1 VPEEVRDYA
10 ADTASGLLD
19 DLADED
25 ADTIAKEMQD
35 ALGPLLEGVEDSAV
49 HALCTKIARA
59 FKGLDDDGAE
69 AGGGAAEAKL
79 DFVVKCDGI
88 ILAYAGKSL
97 LRSSSLRL
105 VRGRRYGIV
114 GQNGVGKT
122 TLLTRI
128 DAGDIA
134 NFPTDIK
141 VVFVRHEILA
151 NDEQNVLQYMNTTT
165 AGSKTEDEVKKVLAD
180 VGFTDQLQRN
190 SVLELSGGW
199 RMKLALAGAI
209 LSSADLLL
217 LDEPTNHLDVAS
229 VAWLGEYL
237 KTLTDTTVVIV
248 SHDYDFLNKVITD
261 VVHFCEHQLNYYTDG
276 WASFAALNPE
286 VIKALPQK
294 KNASYFAQMTGEI
307 EALIKFPDPGNLDG
321 VKSRLKPIAS
331 LKNVSFSYPGTEKL
345 VLDNVTVKL
354 SMASRVAL
362 LGPNG
367 AGKTTLL
374 KLLVGD
380 LDGAGPGNSGE
391 VWKHQNLRV
400 SYIAQHSMHHLEDN
414 ISLNPIT
421 YIQKRFFQGR
431 DAELSKMVTMAMTE
445 DDLKAKAKRGNIREI
460 TGRAVRGGSLCY
472 QVRKVGGRDEDE
484 SWEPLD
490 NIKLKDPY
498 VMKLV
503 KAYDEKMQTLASGV
517 DIRPITETEIRLH
530 LESYGI
536 LDDLATSKLKGFS
549 GGQKSRVVIAAAMWT
564 RPHLICLDEPTN
576 FLDKETFNALV
587 RALKNFKGAVLTIS
601 HNQDFVEQVANDR
614 WTLAN
619 GKMTVQTRKD
629 KDEDET

>member
-1 VPEEVRDYA
+1 MQ
-10 ADTASGLLD
+10 
-19 DLADED
+19 DED
-25 ADTIAKEMQD
+25 ATTIAAEMQD
-35 ALGPLLEGVEDSAV
+35 ALGPLLEGVDETDV
-49 HALCTKIARA
+49 QALCTKIANV
-59 FKGLDDDGAE
+59 FKGLGEDGTDAS
-69 AGGGAAEAKL
+69 GAADKVVE
-79 DFVVKCDGI
+79 DHVVKCDNI

-151 NDEQNVLQYMNTTT
+151 NDDQNVLQYIAT
-165 AGSKTEDEVKKVLAD
+165 ANAGAKSEAQVKKVLED
-180 VGFTDQLQRN
+180 VGFTEQLQKN

-229 VAWLGEYL
+229 VAWLAEYL

-248 SHDYDFLNKVITD
+248 SHDYDFLNNVITD
-261 VVHFCEHQLNYYTDG
+261 VVHFCDHQLHYYPDG
-276 WASFAALNPE
+276 WGTFAAAKPE

-294 KNASYFAQMTGEI
+294 KNASYFAQMTGQI
-307 EALIKFPDPGNLDG
+307 EALIKFPDPGTLDG
-321 VKSRLKPIAS
+321 IKSRLKPMAT
-331 LKNVSFSYPGTEKL
+331 LKNVTFTYPGTEKQIL
-345 VLDNVTVKL
+345 NQVSVKL
-354 SMASRVAL
+354 CMSSRVAL

-380 LDGAGPGNSGE
+380 LDGAGPGNTGE

-400 SYIAQHSMHHLEDN
+400 SYIAQHSMHHLEEN

-431 DAELSKMVTMAMTE
+431 DKELAKMVTMAMTDE
-445 DDLKAKAKRGNIREI
+445 DKAAMQKPNAIREI
-460 TGRAVRGGSLCY
+460 TGRAMRGGNLCY
-472 QVRKVGGRDEDE
+472 QVRKVGRRDQDE
-484 SWEPLD
+484 TWEPLD
-490 NIKLKDPY
+490 NIKHKEAY
-498 VMKLV
+498 VLKLV
-503 KAYDEKMQTLASGV
+503 KAYDEKMKTLASGV

-530 LESYGI
+530 LENYGI

-601 HNQDFVEQVANDR
+601 HNQEFVEQVASEK

-619 GKMTVQTRKD
+619 GCMSVQTRKD
-629 KDEDET
+629 REAGEEEAPEGDDGKTED